1 VTRGL
6 NSGERRS
13 LSVQYTLP
21 DGSVGTLEIPFPL
34 ADGSTMVHGP
44 LSYIADG
51 MTSVHSVAWM
61 DDPAFIEAYRRGM
74 ATGHRFSGE
83 LHVEWR
89 VYTACWAAYLA
100 KDLDGD
106 FVELGV
112 NTGIF
117 SAAICSYI
125 DFNRFSAKHFYLLD
139 TFAGFPTDLLLP
151 EELAA
156 KVDENAE
163 DYFDSY
169 DLVRNTFAEY
179 PNVVLVKGRIPE
191 TLPLVPSEKIAYLCI
206 DLNATV
212 PERAALE
219 FFWDKVVPGGI
230 ILLDDY
236 GYSGHDAQRRSFD
249 AFALSRNVRI
259 FSLPTGHGLLIKPY
273 VAAPPAS

>member
-1 VTRGL
+1 MIRGL
-6 NSGERRS
+6 NTGEKRS

-21 DGSVGTLEIPFPL
+21 DGSVRTLEIAFPL
-34 ADGSTMVHGP
+34 ADGSMMVYGP
-44 LSYIADG
+44 LNYIGDG
-51 MTSVHSVAWM
+51 MSTVHSIAWM
-61 DDPAFIEAYRRGM
+61 DDPAFIEAYRRGL

-89 VYTACWAAYLA
+89 VYTACWAAQLA

-106 FVELGV
+106 FVEVGV

-125 DFNRFSAKHFYLLD
+125 DFNRYADKRFYLLD
-139 TFAGFPTDLLLP
+139 TFAGFPTDLLSP

-156 KVDENAE
+156 KVAENAG
-163 DYFDSY
+163 DYFESY

-179 PNVVLVKGRIPE
+179 PNVVLIAGRVPD

-206 DLNATV
+206 DLNAAV

-219 FFWDKVVPGGI
+219 YFWDKVVPGGV

-236 GYSGHDAQRRSFD
+236 AYKGHDVQRRSFD
-249 AFALSRNVRI
+249 EFALSRNVRI
-259 FSLPTGHGLLIKPY
+259 LSLPTGQGLLIKPY
-273 VAAPPAS
+273 AQIP